1 MLETETIEID
11 GIDLEVSYHY
21 DEGMQSDDYD
31 VPNDLPSVDIEKI
44 EVKGVDIYDII
55 DEWVLSEIADKIIK
69 NEKL

>member
-11 GIDLEVSYHY
+11 GINLEVSYYY

-31 VPNDLPSVDIEKI
+31 VPNDLPSADIEKI

-55 DEWVLSEIADKIIK
+55 DEWVLSEILDKIINNK
-69 NEKL
+69 K

>member
-1 MLETETIEID
+1 MVKTDTIDID
-11 GIDLEVSYHY
+11 GINLEVSYHY

-55 DEWVLSEIADKIIK
+55 DEWVLSEILDKIINNK
-69 NEKL
+69 K